1 MANTYSWDCKTVDAW
16 VELDDNSDVVYNIH
30 YICTITSDKKDKDD
44 NYYTQSTI
52 GTTGISTDDIK
63 DFIAFKD
70 LTNAKVTEWCQDSL
84 GEVQVQNI
92 KDSLKSRLDDLI
104 TPKSVTL
111 TLDS

>member
-16 VELDDNSDVVYNIH
+16 VKLDDNSDVVYNIH
-30 YICTITSDKKDKDD
+30 YICTITSDNLIFSLKVLRQ
-44 NYYTQSTI
+44 N
-52 GTTGISTDDIK
+52 ISGKI
-63 DFIAFKD
+63 
-70 LTNAKVTEWCQDSL
+70 TEWCQDSL

-92 KDSLKSRLDDLI
+92 KDGLKSRLDDLI

>member
-1 MANTYSWDCKTVDAW
+1 M
-16 VELDDNSDVVYNIH
+16 VYNIH

-44 NYYTQSTI
+44 NYYSQSSI

-63 DFIAFKD
+63 DFIPFKD
-70 LTNAKVTEWCQDSL
+70 LTNEKVTEWCQDSL